1 MISRL
6 ILNGNAPHTYQ
17 PCFRNIF
24 GLGYGYFKK
33 SWSFFY
39 FRFLYPTCY
48 TELVSRGR
56 WLLVF
61 ILLAFIAK
69 SKFLK
74 KTLR

>member
-1 MISRL
+1 MA
-6 ILNGNAPHTYQ
+6 ILKNRGR
-17 PCFRNIF
+17 FFIF
-24 GLGYGYFKK
+24 G
-33 SWSFFY
+33 SC
-39 FRFLYPTCY
+39 TCY